1 MRDFWSYTGTDF
13 SLHRFGLWKEVSLE
27 VVALSVG
34 DSNKICSVS
43 YWDDLMSQIEQHLR
57 D

>member
-34 DSNKICSVS
+34 HSNKICSVS
-43 YWDDLMSQIEQHLR
+43 YWDD
-57 D
+57 